1 MSLLLTLNISHWT
14 VDFYI
19 WPVSLMQTL
28 YKFHAFFV
36 MLFVVIF
43 ILVWLLEMLL
53 LQRKILHEFLSFLW
67 NFYLAFDLLRFSMKT
82 NYWLKLPRY
91 LKSDWFLQVKF

>member
-14 VDFYI
+14 DDFYI

-28 YKFHAFFV
+28 HKFHAFFV

-43 ILVWLLEMLL
+43 ILV
-53 LQRKILHEFLSFLW
+53 
-67 NFYLAFDLLRFSMKT
+67 LAAGDVTFATENTS
-82 NYWLKLPRY
+82 
-91 LKSDWFLQVKF
+91 

>member
-36 MLFVVIF
+36 MFVVIF
-43 ILVWLLEMLL
+43 ILV
-53 LQRKILHEFLSFLW
+53 
-67 NFYLAFDLLRFSMKT
+67 LAAGDVTFATENTS
-82 NYWLKLPRY
+82 
-91 LKSDWFLQVKF
+91 